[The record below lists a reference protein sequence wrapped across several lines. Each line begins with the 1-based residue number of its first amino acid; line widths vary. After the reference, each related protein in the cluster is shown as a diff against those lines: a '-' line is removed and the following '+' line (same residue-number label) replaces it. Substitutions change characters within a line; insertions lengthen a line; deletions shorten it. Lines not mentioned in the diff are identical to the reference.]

1 MDSHRCARP
10 DSAGDAEPW
19 RCPECGMVWEALSP
33 TPVTAPPAATP
44 EPRKRT
50 FGTPAILTFVAIGA
64 GTLWFGLDA
73 VLSSSAEAGIG
84 VFVVLVFVA
93 VVVARWQ
100 DARAKNEYPRCPDC
114 GGYIVPGHEDGTPSP
129 GTG

>member
-64 GTLWFGLDA
+64 GTLWFGLR
-73 VLSSSAEAGIG
+73 SMWP
-84 VFVVLVFVA
+84 A
-93 VVVARWQ
+93 VVQLTDYELR
-100 DARAKNEYPRCPDC
+100 
-114 GGYIVPGHEDGTPSP
+114 
-129 GTG
+129 TGKRHG